1 MTGPIPVAT
10 FMRQCA
16 TDAEH
21 GYYTRA
27 FSRGGDP
34 FGARGDFTTA
44 PEMTQVFGEL
54 VGVWIVAEWMAQGA
68 PRSGVRLVELGP
80 GRGTLMAD
88 VLRVGDTCA
97 WWDSS

>member
-1 MTGPIPVAT
+1 MTGPISVAK

-27 FSRGGDP
+27 FEGDRDP

-54 VGVWIVAEWMAQGA
+54 VGVWVVAEWMAQGA
-68 PRSGVRLVELGP
+68 PKSGVRLVELGP

-88 VLRVGDTCA
+88 VLRVQATFRAEKG
-97 WWDSS
+97 

>member
-1 MTGPIPVAT
+1 
-10 FMRQCA
+10 MRQCA
-16 TDAEH
+16 TDADH

-27 FSRGGDP
+27 FADGRDP

-54 VGVWIVAEWMAQGA
+54 AGVWIVAEWMAQGA
-68 PRSGVRLVELGP
+68 PARGVRLVELGP

-88 VLRVGDTCA
+88 VLRVRTLRGRRQGAD
-97 WWDSS
+97 